1 MMHGIHTLNL
11 VFFQGVFLGVFR
23 EVVGGGGCFF
33 FYKGEKETF
42 GSFRVFLGQFESQV
56 WGSPPPCSTTTN
68 SMYDGISTKNNAL
81 WLIIL
86 PAIQKLHSMMHGISD

>member
-33 FYKGEKETF
+33 FYKGEKATF

-56 WGSPPPCSTTTN
+56 WGSPPPAPPPPIQC
-68 SMYDGISTKNNAL
+68 MMEFLQKIMHFALLYCQLYKNC
-81 WLIIL
+81 
-86 PAIQKLHSMMHGISD
+86 IQ